1 MNALA
6 RFTAIFS
13 VLPTLLVTVATTTV
27 AQSSK
32 VELLKTSPDTVLN
45 VERQAGNCP
54 ESVGLWTAFRYYEG
68 GGENTVIA
76 DTLAIAGRAK
86 LVSYG
91 RKFVEY
97 TAPLKPAYASCVGK
111 AKDENLNYTFRF
123 RNGNVLFRVELPPDT
138 PANPSGFTARA
149 ILGSRPYVRW
159 AIAD

>member
-13 VLPTLLVTVATTTV
+13 VLSTLLVTATTTV

-32 VELLKTSPDTVLN
+32 PELPKTLPDTVLN
-45 VERQAGNCP
+45 VERQAGDCP
-54 ESVGLWTAFRYYEG
+54 KSVGLWTAFRYYEG

-97 TAPLKPAYASCVGK
+97 TAPLKPAYASCVGS
-111 AKDENLNYTFRF
+111 ARDENLNYTFRF
-123 RNGNVLFRVELPPDT
+123 YNGNVLFRVELPPDT
-138 PANPSGFTARA
+138 PANPSEFTARA
-149 ILGSRPYVRW
+149 ILGSRPYLQW